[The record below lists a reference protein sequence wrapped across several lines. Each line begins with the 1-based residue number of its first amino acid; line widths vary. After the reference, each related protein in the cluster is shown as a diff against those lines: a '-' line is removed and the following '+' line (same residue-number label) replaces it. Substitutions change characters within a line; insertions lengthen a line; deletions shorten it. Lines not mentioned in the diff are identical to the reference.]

1 MFLILFKSKE
11 KQYLIEI
18 EKLKEMN
25 KSLNIQYES
34 NNLQL
39 IILKFQK

>member
-1 MFLILFKSKE
+1 MFNLILFKSKE

-34 NNLQL
+34 NNFQL
-39 IILKFQK
+39 FNFKF